1 MSRPKKERARSRIG
15 QLHNCALCIEQTGG
29 NYQKTL
35 TWMLEIPENSNT
47 YVLLAGRPRTWFCRQ
62 CAEDLFKAD
71 AIFRDRNAHLEL
83 VEPDWWRDPASDAQ
97 REHLA
102 ALLENDKTPAALF
115 EEISGQIETATK
127 GQVNQWV
134 GRLTAV
140 HIPADVLRSKPAAAA
155 TVH

>member
-1 MSRPKKERARSRIG
+1 
-15 QLHNCALCIEQTGG
+15 
-29 NYQKTL
+29 
-35 TWMLEIPENSNT
+35 MLEIPENSNT

-102 ALLENDKTPAALF
+102 ALLENDKTPARTLRGDLRTRSRRRPKAR
-115 EEISGQIETATK
+115 
-127 GQVNQWV
+127 VNQWV

-140 HIPADVLRSKPAAAA
+140 HIPADVLRSKPATA
-155 TVH
+155 VH